1 MTATDQE
8 PSPGTG
14 PDPEC
19 GEPLPSPRSE
29 PSAGTAP
36 TPPAAAADALPTES
50 AADAPPT
57 ESTDDASPAAATNS
71 PPRDA
76 TTAPLAARLLGP
88 DLGGPVVALAMVVTL
103 VIVMAR
109 SSLFHDDEQP
119 SGRPRPTDGP
129 AASSTFAPDAHGG
142 RDEKSGAR
150 ELLARAASAA
160 ERRADPDPRD
170 AEFTYVRS
178 KSAVLT
184 AASDEAACAF
194 IEPLRQRQ
202 IWRSVDGTRTG
213 LLRTGQVPTEPIRLD
228 PAAPAPVSLA
238 YRHLQ
243 RLPRDPAAL
252 LRTLHTSAL
261 SGRAD
266 DQQVFRTIG
275 GLIAESVL
283 PPATEAALYRAAARL
298 PGVVAIRDA
307 VDAVGRHGAAVARVD
322 ERTGER
328 EEWLFDR
335 RNATLLGVRVVM
347 VDPEKA
353 PEATRE
359 DCQGPQAGVV
369 TSTTAV
375 LARAIV
381 ARPDE
386 RPRGEDRAG

>member
-1 MTATDQE
+1 M
-8 PSPGTG
+8 
-14 PDPEC
+14 
-19 GEPLPSPRSE
+19 
-29 PSAGTAP
+29 
-36 TPPAAAADALPTES
+36 
-50 AADAPPT
+50 ADAPPT
-57 ESTDDASPAAATNS
+57 GTADDAPPAEATD
-71 PPRDA
+71 PPLTDA
-76 TTAPLAARLLGP
+76 TDPPPTDAPTPSLAARLLGP
-88 DLGGPVVALAMVVTL
+88 EIGGPIVALAMVVTL

-109 SSLFHDDEQP
+109 SSLFHDDDQP

-160 ERRADPDPRD
+160 ERKADLDPRD

-243 RLPRDPAAL
+243 RLPHDPAAL
-252 LRTLHTSAL
+252 LRTLHTAAL

-335 RNATLLGVRVVM
+335 RSAALLGVRVVM

-359 DCQGPQAGVV
+359 DCRGPQAGVV

-375 LARAIV
+375 LARAVV

-386 RPRGEDRAG
+386 RPRGEERAD